1 MMGPTYPTQ
10 VMVWWSGSA
19 GRVRKMRKYLSL
31 YLSALLFALLILSQ
45 TDDSPELPKFTQL
58 SAENSKLES
67 NVILDRVHRRV
78 GEVLDYRKGH
88 PPFGTAE
95 PGVTYPLCGKP
106 PLREWGSDL
115 EYVMQRL
122 QTANL
127 ETKPFSYHSLIC
139 DAWPP
144 KLYEDI
150 IAHWPPLDK
159 LQRGK
164 ETCKKDKVCGKKFVE
179 RGKCKKQF
187 NIQQFLQ
194 ASAKDYV
201 KVWSRVSEAKKTW
214 YRVKK
219 VLEAPEL
226 QKLLWKKYDVLGDRK
241 KTVVRIFNQYPHDE
255 RLKVHSDSPFTAAT
269 ILFNMPSHESPDT
282 WRYGTC
288 FHTAVSEVR
297 NKDTGRI
304 VSAEIGDR
312 GAPCTHRHR
321 YLPNSAI
328 VWRTVPS
335 VVRGEAS
342 DRMDW
347 FDKWNKGG
355 QTGADEFPG
364 RNATHPSWHSEP
376 VLKWAKNC
384 SFVQRRLLVLTYP
397 NKLQNE
403 WEPRTQ

>member
-1 MMGPTYPTQ
+1 MWPTHPTR
-10 VMVWWSGSA
+10 VMVWWPGFA
-19 GRVRKMRKYLSL
+19 WRIKKYLSL
-31 YLSALLFALLILSQ
+31 CLSALLLAFLVLSQ
-45 TDDSPELPKFTQL
+45 TDDSPELPQFTQP
-58 SAENSKLES
+58 SAENSNLEL
-67 NVILDRVHRRV
+67 NLILDRKHRRV
-78 GEVLDYRKGH
+78 GEVVDDRKGD

-95 PGVTYPLCGKP
+95 PGVTYPSCGKP
-106 PLREWGSDL
+106 PLTEWGSDL

-144 KLYEDI
+144 RLYEDM
-150 IAHWPPLDK
+150 IAHWPPLEK
-159 LQRGK
+159 LQHGN
-164 ETCKKDKVCGKKFVE
+164 ETCKKDKFCGKKIVE
-179 RGKCKKQF
+179 RGACKKQF
-187 NIQQFLQ
+187 NIQHFFQR
-194 ASAKDYV
+194 SSKDYV
-201 KVWSRVSEAKKTW
+201 KVWSMISQAQKTW

-226 QKLLWKKYDVLGDRK
+226 QKLLWKKFDVLGERNE
-241 KTVVRIFNQYPHDE
+241 TVVRLFAQYPHAKK
-255 RLKVHSDSPFTAAT
+255 RLKVHSDSPYTAAT
-269 ILFNMPSHESPDT
+269 ILFNMPSHESSDT

-297 NKDTGRI
+297 HKDTGRI
-304 VSAEIGDR
+304 VSSKIGDR

-335 VVRGEAS
+335 VVGGEAS
-342 DRMDW
+342 DRHDW

-355 QTGADEFPG
+355 RTGADEFPG

-376 VLKWAKNC
+376 LLKWDKKC
-384 SFVQRRLLVLTYP
+384 SFVQRRLLVLTYT